1 MKKDVEINNNSIQ
14 YAKQMKKKNIK
25 EAFSWII
32 GIIIFCIIIIIMAF
46 YIKTSFTK
54 AIVFGVSLQS
64 FFCILVIIIGTHD
77 QYHEIDNRI
86 QIKEMIDAGSN
97 YDMEIIDTG
106 IVKIEWTYKNKYR
119 SVLIHNYN
127 DLPIIFNTSD
137 GERIYGVQI
146 NDDLS
151 AVITK

>member
-1 MKKDVEINNNSIQ
+1 MEKDVEINNNSIQ

-86 QIKEMIDAGSN
+86 RIKEMIDAGSN